1 MKNKYKL
8 LILLPILILL
18 TGCQLFKRDSREN
31 ISITTSNYALE
42 YTTRYLYGKNSLV
55 TSIYPDGVDVN
66 EYKFTKKQDKD
77 NSEKDL
83 FIYIG
88 GSNDAEQAVTYV
100 KNNDEIKLIN
110 ATLGMKYNFGIEELW
125 LNPSNMLMIAQNIKN
140 DLQAYITNTYLIK
153 EIEDNYNTLRLEL
166 SELDAEIKLTV
177 ENATKK
183 TIFVNN
189 NALRFLEKYGLTVY
203 VLDKDLDIYEKNL
216 SIFKNMI
223 EQGSIK
229 NIFVLENSPVPDEV
243 QALIDDKKVSE
254 EIYRNLQNIKEEE
267 RNSDVTYISL
277 SKANLE
283 TLKKELY

>member
-18 TGCQLFKRDSREN
+18 TGCQLFKRDSMEN
-31 ISITTSNYALE
+31 ISITTSNFALE
-42 YTTRYLYGKNSLV
+42 YTTRYLYGDNSLV

-110 ATLGMKYNFGIEELW
+110 ATLGMKYNYGIEELW

-153 EIEDNYNTLRLEL
+153 EIEDNYNNLRLEL

-223 EQGSIK
+223 NEGMIK
-229 NIFVLENSPVPDEV
+229 NIFILENSEISDEV
-243 QALIDDKKVSE
+243 QALIDDKKVSKE
-254 EIYRNLQNIKEEE
+254 VYRNLQNIKEEE

-277 SKANLE
+277 SKDNLE
-283 TLKKELY
+283 LLKKELY